1 MLQRYITKFYVFS
14 SNYFVQPSF
23 MQVYEKCGKLR

>member
-1 MLQRYITKFYVFS
+1 MLQRYITEFYVFS

-23 MQVYEKCGKLR
+23 MQVYE